1 VQGGHKPL
9 IAGGVVPGRHE
20 ARSDIEVFFIDL
32 TQSHTL
38 LDAEEQRTPRLSA
51 ADHKR
56 AESMS
61 ADRERRRLWRD
72 ARIATRIVLERA
84 GGVGLRNVDFDI
96 AAGGRPGL
104 GPGDPYFN
112 VSHSGDV
119 ALVAVSKE
127 MPMGVDLEKKRT
139 LTMSD
144 DRRRRIIAAAERL
157 APQPPL
163 SADSAGDVLI
173 AWVRL
178 EAAAKARGTGIG
190 QLLTEHGVIGGKRED
205 RAQGS
210 ARTLEIRNLAVPD
223 DYVAAVAAARL
234 PKKIAVHSFPTDNLL
249 EFIAGASS

>member
-1 VQGGHKPL
+1 
-9 IAGGVVPGRHE
+9 VPGRQE
-20 ARSDIEVFFIDL
+20 VQSDIEVFFVDL
-32 TQSHTL
+32 IQSHAL

-61 ADRERRRLWRD
+61 ADSERRCLWRA

-96 AAGGRPGL
+96 EAGGRPRL
-104 GPGDPYFN
+104 RPGDPYFN
-112 VSHSGDV
+112 VSHSGDM
-119 ALVAVSKE
+119 ALIAVSKE
-127 MPMGVDLEKKRT
+127 MPMGADLEKKRT

-144 DRRRRIIAAAERL
+144 ERRRRIIAAAERL

-163 SADSAGDVLI
+163 SADSADDVLM

-178 EAAAKARGTGIG
+178 EAAAKATGTGIG

-205 RAQGS
+205 PGRRS
-210 ARTLEIRNLAVPD
+210 AGTLEIRNLEVPD
-223 DYVAAVAAARL
+223 DYVAAVAATRL
-234 PKKIAVHSFPTDNLL
+234 PEKIAVLSFAADNLL
-249 EFIAGASS
+249 ELITGAPS